1 MTPAFIL
8 TDSNHTLTGVGTT
21 ATWGDAASA
30 RAALSNGE
38 VPLIV
43 GALPFHHHEPAA
55 LFTPERY
62 WFNHGPARPVPSF
75 AEDATAARPSDR
87 MPVQILS
94 ETDHHPREVH
104 TVRVRRAVDLLRMG
118 AMDKIVLSRAVQF
131 HLDHPV
137 APRELFEHYV
147 AGSGTGHGHLVDLSS
162 ASARTHGHY
171 LVGSSPEL
179 LIAKRGRHIT
189 SHPLAGTAPR
199 SADPVKDQAL
209 ATELLLSEKNRAE
222 HAYATSE
229 IRRLLTPYCSELY
242 IPRSPS
248 LTSSSHTWH
257 LGTPMWGTL
266 KDESVSA
273 LELAEVLHPT
283 PAVGGYPTQIAQ
295 AFLAEEE
302 ADRGFYAG
310 ALGWSDKHGNGEWRV
325 TIRSAIIDGDTVT
338 AHAGGGI
345 VAESDPE
352 TEFAETETKLGPVR
366 AALTAC
372 LVDREHA
379 DVCS

>member
-1 MTPAFIL
+1 
-8 TDSNHTLTGVGTT
+8 
-21 ATWGDAASA
+21 
-30 RAALSNGE
+30 
-38 VPLIV
+38 
-43 GALPFHHHEPAA
+43 
-55 LFTPERY
+55 
-62 WFNHGPARPVPSF
+62 
-75 AEDATAARPSDR
+75 
-87 MPVQILS
+87 
-94 ETDHHPREVH
+94 
-104 TVRVRRAVDLLRMG
+104 
-118 AMDKIVLSRAVQF
+118 
-131 HLDHPV
+131 
-137 APRELFEHYV
+137 
-147 AGSGTGHGHLVDLSS
+147 
-162 ASARTHGHY
+162 
-171 LVGSSPEL
+171 
-179 LIAKRGRHIT
+179 
-189 SHPLAGTAPR
+189 
-199 SADPVKDQAL
+199 
-209 ATELLLSEKNRAE
+209 
-222 HAYATSE
+222 
-229 IRRLLTPYCSELY
+229 
-242 IPRSPS
+242 
-248 LTSSSHTWH
+248 
-257 LGTPMWGTL
+257 MWGTL

-372 LVDREHA
+372 QVDREHA